1 MYIADRP
8 SNTKREGV
16 SIYYK
21 NCFPLKIVNII
32 FEIQIGDKLCNF
44 ISLYQ
49 TPNENQD
56 AFETLA
62 EHLEDVL
69 CLNNPFW

>member
-1 MYIADRP
+1 M
-8 SNTKREGV
+8 
-16 SIYYK
+16 
-21 NCFPLKIVNII
+21 
-32 FEIQIGDKLCNF
+32 QIGDKLCNF

-49 TPNENQD
+49 TPNQNQD

-62 EHLEDVL
+62 EHLELTVDIL

>member
-1 MYIADRP
+1 M
-8 SNTKREGV
+8 
-16 SIYYK
+16 
-21 NCFPLKIVNII
+21 
-32 FEIQIGDKLCNF
+32 GDKLCNF